1 MFLELAALGLYVVQ
15 QLGVML
21 GAGAQVI
28 VLVLYLVAIKD
39 GTVDAKEHYFLSAT
53 KRILYLGLVC
63 IITSGV
69 LITLIHLSQAQ
80 SNIVFTPAY
89 LFKWLLIMFAV
100 GLALFDFKD
109 QPSLAVIKGLAGAI
123 WFGLFAVHILAPETS
138 WFMLGLLFGTWL
150 LGFMTLWL
158 TTTFMFGGKSLFIDQ
173 AIDQTPKDLLQPQ
186 KQESPIQL
194 LKNPEPASEFEQE
207 PEIEPDTESEVMF
220 EEVRQEPEPQ
230 QEEVPEVEP
239 EPVEFE
245 PEPLPP
251 LEPAPPIV
259 VPPPPTPK
267 PLPPIAPPMPK
278 PAFFIPTASTKSPF
292 ISSSS
297 DPLALHPHI
306 TEHSSLPP
314 APPPPKA
321 GSIPSNS
328 NLAQAQATEH
338 LPVLRVMPQKP
349 EDLET
354 QHRAPLVRFG

>member
-15 QLGVML
+15 QLGIML

-39 GTVDAKEHYFLSAT
+39 GTVDAKEQYFLSAT

-63 IITSGV
+63 IITSGA

-89 LFKWLLIMFAV
+89 LFKWLLIGLAV

-173 AIDQTPKDLLQPQ
+173 ATDQAPKDLPQPQ
-186 KQESPIQL
+186 KQEPPIQL
-194 LKNPEPASEFEQE
+194 LKQPEPVLEFEPE
-207 PEIEPDTESEVMF
+207 PEEVEPDTESEDTF
-220 EEVRQEPEPQ
+220 EEVQPEPESP
-230 QEEVPEVEP
+230 QEEAVEIEPVEVEP
-239 EPVEFE
+239 E
-245 PEPLPP
+245 LPP
-251 LEPAPPIV
+251 LPEPAPPIV
-259 VPPPPTPK
+259 VPPPPIPK
-267 PLPPIAPPMPK
+267 PFSEMTPPKPK

-292 ISSSS
+292 ISSSN

-306 TEHSSLPP
+306 TQHSSLPP
-314 APPPPKA
+314 APPPPRA
-321 GSIPSNS
+321 GSIPPNS
-328 NLAQAQATEH
+328 SLAQAQATEH

-354 QHRAPLVRFG
+354 QHRGPLVRFG

>member
-63 IITSGV
+63 IITSGA

-89 LFKWLLIMFAV
+89 LFKWLLILLAV
-100 GLALFDFKD
+100 GFALFDFKD
-109 QPSLAVIKGLAGAI
+109 QPSLAVIKGLAGAV

-173 AIDQTPKDLLQPQ
+173 ATDQAPKDLPQPQ
-186 KQESPIQL
+186 KQEPPIQL
-194 LKNPEPASEFEQE
+194 LKKPEPVLEFEPE
-207 PEIEPDTESEVMF
+207 PEEVEEVEQPAENEVTF
-220 EEVRQEPEPQ
+220 EEVVPEPEPQ
-230 QEEVPEVEP
+230 QEEVPEIEPIEVEVEP
-239 EPVEFE
+239 EPT
-245 PEPLPP
+245 
-251 LEPAPPIV
+251 PPIV
-259 VPPPPTPK
+259 VPPPPIPK

-292 ISSSS
+292 ISSSN

-306 TEHSSLPP
+306 TEHPSLPP

-321 GSIPSNS
+321 GSIPPNS

-354 QHRAPLVRFG
+354 QHRGPLVRFG